1 MNAIYVIR
9 TANLKKG
16 TEKTIAF
23 CKDKA
28 SAKNFVEGYLEAKSE
43 KWRENHLIDYEYT
56 YFGARPRPL
65 KVKWPGVFEYQ
76 RDAD

>member
-23 CKDKA
+23 CKDKT

-43 KWRENHLIDYEYT
+43 KWRKNHFIDYEYT
-56 YFGARPRPL
+56 YFGARPCPL
-65 KVKWPGVFEYQ
+65 KVKYPGAFKYREN
-76 RDAD
+76 DD

>member
-23 CKDKA
+23 CKDKT

-56 YFGARPRPL
+56 YFGQRPL
-65 KVKWPGVFEYQ
+65 SLRSKWPSAFKYQ
-76 RDAD
+76 RNDD